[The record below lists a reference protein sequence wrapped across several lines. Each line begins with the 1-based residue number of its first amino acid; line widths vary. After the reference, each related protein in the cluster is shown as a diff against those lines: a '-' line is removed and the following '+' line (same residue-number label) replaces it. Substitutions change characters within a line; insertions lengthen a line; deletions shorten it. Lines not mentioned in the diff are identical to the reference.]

1 MRLENS
7 HSLKEK
13 RHVVKSLRD
22 RLHNKFNVSVAEID
36 CQDLWQRAV
45 LAAVTV
51 SPDKGQAEKVLQ
63 AVEHE
68 TASLL
73 GPVLAGVTVE
83 WI

>member
-1 MRLENS
+1 MDSSEASDPSALPDADDAGEAGEHTLRPPGRGPDRRQRHRWVPVTAGWL
-7 HSLKEK
+7 SL
-13 RHVVKSLRD
+13 L
-22 RLHNKFNVSVAEID
+22 
-36 CQDLWQRAV
+36 
-45 LAAVTV
+45 T
-51 SPDKGQAEKVLQ
+51 

>member
-1 MRLENS
+1 VVPLDVTTVPGLLE
-7 HSLKEK
+7 
-13 RHVVKSLRD
+13 
-22 RLHNKFNVSVAEID
+22 
-36 CQDLWQRAV
+36 
-45 LAAVTV
+45 AAVTV
-51 SPDKGQAEKVLQ
+51 SPDKVQAEKVLQ